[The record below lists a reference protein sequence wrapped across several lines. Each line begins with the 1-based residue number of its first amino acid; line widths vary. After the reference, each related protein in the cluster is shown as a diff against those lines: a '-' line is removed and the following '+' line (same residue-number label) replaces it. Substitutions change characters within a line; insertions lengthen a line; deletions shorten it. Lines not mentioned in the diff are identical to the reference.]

1 MQFYRKDKSGKF
13 WQKNPI
19 IASLHILRDTIIFL
33 LPLRQIP
40 SFTVKFLYGVK
51 PTFIFFIHPRRTED
65 IYTAFPASV
74 LMRRFLGKNLFL
86 KIISKFP
93 PTVLGVIRT
102 PQDINGLIVTSP
114 LLAENFLEKR
124 KESLREAV
132 RGLFFGSKLV
142 EKGAVFGLGALWPM
156 VTRRGLALKHYAK
169 SKNINITITNGHCGT
184 LISIFLSIKKMAD
197 LSGIHLEELKI
208 AILGVGKMGEN
219 LARVLYGKVATL
231 TLVDINE
238 VRLNF
243 VEEKLRKAMSE
254 TDIQKY
260 TNRNDFGGI
269 KEILENNHIVVCTT
283 SNIRRILRSEDIPD
297 NCIII
302 DDSRPEGIPRD
313 LAGNRIVLEGGLMKI
328 NGIVQD
334 YDYGFGIDDNVF
346 GCLAECFL
354 LASHVSGELTPTL
367 GEVNF
372 ENFYKMMSLCQKM
385 NVIVGD
391 FKCRDKTVDEDKIIS
406 ILRSKK
412 ELAATIPFKNICWIF
427 KVEDLLN
434 VRG

>member
-1 MQFYRKDKSGKF
+1 MQFYRKNESGRV

-33 LPLRQIP
+33 LPLKQIP
-40 SFTVKFLYGVK
+40 SFAVKFLYGIK
-51 PTFIFFIHPRRTED
+51 PAFIFFIHPRRTED

-93 PTVLGVIRT
+93 PTVLDVIRA
-102 PQDINGLIVTSP
+102 PQNIDGLVVTSP
-114 LLAENFLEKR
+114 FLAENFIEKR
-124 KESLREAV
+124 EKSVREAV
-132 RGLFFGSKLV
+132 RGLFFGSKLLK
-142 EKGAVFGLGALWPM
+142 KGAVFGLGALWPM

-169 SKNINITITNGHCGT
+169 SKNINITNGHCGT
-184 LISIFLSIKKMAD
+184 LISIFLSIKKMSD
-197 LSGIHLEELKI
+197 LSGIRLEELKV

-243 VEEKLRKAMSE
+243 VEEKLRKVMSE

-283 SNIRRILRSEDIPD
+283 SNIRRILKPEDIPD

-302 DDSRPEGIPRD
+302 DDSRPEGIPRN

-328 NGIVQD
+328 KGIVQD

-354 LASHVSGELTPTL
+354 LASDVSRKLTPTL

-385 NVIVGD
+385 NVAVGD
-391 FKCRDKTVDEDKIIS
+391 FKCRDKIVNEDKIIS
-406 ILRSKK
+406 ILRNKK
-412 ELAATIPFKNICWIF
+412 ELTATIPFKNICWIF

-434 VRG
+434 V